1 MSTHHNVHPSHGHPS
16 HGPPITLFTQHIVNH
31 HMVHPSQCP
40 PITSSTQHMSTHHIV
55 HPSHHPP
62 ITLSTHHI
70 VHPTHV
76 HPTHS
81 PPINLTEL
89 KDYECFR
96 SFPQVGVPPPL
107 YTIGCVNFDKVYRY
121 YTIQEEGVAD
131 QRTRDKIIWTNNI
144 KVVQGLMVQL
154 LKKMFWYT
162 SKLYFY
168 QESIKQYLM
177 TIGPY
182 TKNKL
187 DLVLQTVSL
196 RHCVMQSWH
205 ETSRNLL

>member
-1 MSTHHNVHPSHGHPS
+1 MVYPSHCPPNTLSTITSSTHHIVHPS

-31 HMVHPSQCP
+31 HMVHPSHC
-40 PITSSTQHMSTHHIV
+40 

-70 VHPTHV
+70 IHPTHV

-96 SFPQVGVPPPL
+96 SFPQVGVLPPL
-107 YTIGCVNFDKVYRY
+107 YTIACVNFDKVYRY

-144 KVVQGLMVQL
+144 KVVQGLVLQL
-154 LKKMFWYT
+154 LKKCFDTQVSYT
-162 SKLYFY
+162 FVRK
-168 QESIKQYLM
+168 
-177 TIGPY
+177 
-182 TKNKL
+182 
-187 DLVLQTVSL
+187 VVSN
-196 RHCVMQSWH
+196 
-205 ETSRNLL
+205 T